1 MTDQPP
7 GTERTRHHVVHV
19 ALGFVLAIGLIALL
33 FLPSWVMDLGLV
45 ALSLGLV
52 WWFGT
57 VSIAKLR
64 TERGLP
70 RASVFSFGG
79 FGIVTALFVTT
90 AFDRSGLGRLG
101 LTLSL
106 GLIVVAVI
114 VGLVRVALA
123 FGR

>member
-1 MTDQPP
+1 MTDRPTSTD
-7 GTERTRHHVVHV
+7 GARHPAVHV
-19 ALGFVLAIGLIALL
+19 GLGFASGLGLIALL

-45 ALSLGLV
+45 SLSLGLV

-57 VSIAKLR
+57 VSIFRLR

-70 RASVFSFGG
+70 RASVFSFGV
-79 FGIVTALFVTT
+79 FGIVTALFVTS